1 MPDPQN
7 FSSTDSRFKIF
18 ASESEV
24 FEHTAQMITAIV
36 KHALTQRSTCNVIIA
51 AGNSVTKSLGRLT
64 PETLNWQLVN
74 WFLADER
81 CVDKNSNLRNELQI
95 IQVLENTLGKKFG
108 VITSPQAEIQPQEAV
123 AAYASRIKSIN
134 MFDFCLLGMGDDGH
148 IASLTPGNSSLY
160 SDDTCLLINDSPN
173 PPHQR
178 ITLGMRVLRNTT
190 NRILVTTGGSKN
202 KAFKTIERDSMS
214 PVQIFDPTTIVV
226 DRAAVQ

>member
-1 MPDPQN
+1 MPNPQN
-7 FSSTDSRFKIF
+7 FSSTDSRFKTF
-18 ASESEV
+18 ASENEV
-24 FEHTAQMITAIV
+24 FEYTAQIITAIV
-36 KHALTQRSTCNVIIA
+36 KHALTQRSTCNVIVA
-51 AGNSVTKSLGRLT
+51 AGNSVTKSLGCLT
-64 PETLNWQLVN
+64 PATLDWQLVN

-81 CVDKNSNLRNELQI
+81 CVDNNSNLRNELQI
-95 IQVLENTLGKKFG
+95 IQVLQNTLGEKFG
-108 VITSPQAEIQPQEAV
+108 VVTSPQAEIPPQKAV

-148 IASLTPGNSSLY
+148 IASLTPGNSSLN
-160 SDDTCLLINDSPN
+160 SDETCLLINDSPN
-173 PPHQR
+173 PPSQR

-202 KAFKTIERDSMS
+202 KALKKIERDLMS

>member
-1 MPDPQN
+1 MPNPQN

-18 ASESEV
+18 ATEGEV
-24 FEHTAQMITAIV
+24 FEHTAQIITAIV
-36 KHALTQRSTCNVIIA
+36 KHALTQRSTCNVIVA
-51 AGNSVTKSLGRLT
+51 AGNSVTKSLSHLSPT
-64 PETLNWQLVN
+64 TLNWQLVN

-81 CVDKNSNLRNELQI
+81 CVDHNSNLRNELQI
-95 IQVLENTLGKKFG
+95 NRVLENTLGKNFG

-123 AAYASRIKSIN
+123 ATYASRIGAIN

-148 IASLTPGNSSLY
+148 IASLTPGNSLLY
-160 SDDTCLLINDSPN
+160 SDETCLLINDSPN
-173 PPHQR
+173 PPSQR

-202 KAFKTIERDSMS
+202 KAFKKIERDLMS